1 MLVGSPRLACFR
13 CASEDWA
20 TSATR
25 FSIKRDLSHSSNRV
39 DSANLVTMASANI
52 IVAKASFA
60 AALLRPDPTSINREE
75 TSRFQKILDD
85 TVLQCTPANIQV

>member
-1 MLVGSPRLACFR
+1 M
-13 CASEDWA
+13 
-20 TSATR
+20 
-25 FSIKRDLSHSSNRV
+25 
-39 DSANLVTMASANI
+39 MASTPNTTNI

-75 TSRFQKILDD
+75 TSRFQKLLDD